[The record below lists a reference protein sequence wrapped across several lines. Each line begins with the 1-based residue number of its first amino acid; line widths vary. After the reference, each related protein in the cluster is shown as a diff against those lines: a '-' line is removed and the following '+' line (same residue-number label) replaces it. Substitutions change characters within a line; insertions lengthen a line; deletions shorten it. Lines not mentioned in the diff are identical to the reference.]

1 MVMGDASG
9 NFTTVLNLAY
19 APIKDNRLPPIG
31 FTTLNNAYDTVLIA
45 GNALTDPDFNFTEGI
60 EGSGSDHVFYHVA
73 MNGYLGELTIS
84 LNVQYQTIHPR
95 WLSDMFNDDTPEINL
110 FKQMV
115 EEADLSP
122 VLVAEKSL
130 ELGIISSVEAFAKS
144 EDWIKILQSNHGEGI
159 SIDLKE
165 PATIM
170 VYNIEGRLIAKQNF
184 NEGSSL
190 LKSGLPDG
198 ILIIVA
204 VSKSNKRIVK
214 KLLTI
219 YQ

>member
-1 MVMGDASG
+1 
-9 NFTTVLNLAY
+9 
-19 APIKDNRLPPIG
+19 
-31 FTTLNNAYDTVLIA
+31 
-45 GNALTDPDFNFTEGI
+45 
-60 EGSGSDHVFYHVA
+60 
-73 MNGYLGELTIS
+73 
-84 LNVQYQTIHPR
+84 
-95 WLSDMFNDDTPEINL
+95 MFNDDTPEINL

-130 ELGIISSVEAFAKS
+130 ELGIISSVEEFAKTR
-144 EDWIKILQSNHGEGI
+144 DWIKIYQSNYAEGI

-184 NEGSSL
+184 NKGSNR
-190 LKSGLPDG
+190 LKPILSEG

-204 VSKSNKRIVK
+204 VSKSNKRFVK